1 MNTDI
6 RIAVSFRGHRKRRKL
21 KMLLGPGATDYLL
34 DLWIATA
41 MNHPDGVLAG
51 MDHMDIALEAG
62 WEDNP
67 DRFVSA
73 LVDCG
78 FLETTEEGVYCLHD
92 WVDHQ
97 PYVRGAPVR
106 AERARKGALAK
117 WGIDP
122 EEGQEHP
129 QTKRHERLAEARKKG
144 THTKEQ
150 WDSMVGLFEGTC
162 VRCGQTEADL
172 VKDHITPIY
181 QGGSDGIENIQP
193 LCRKCNS
200 SKGPE
205 SKDYRGIMASR
216 MGKKVPED
224 WCVDACLVPASRLLA
239 PAQTPAPSPSP
250 SPDPDPEPKP
260 KPSLPTL
267 PCGGGKDGDAL
278 PSAENSPK
286 RSGDGARRATG
297 GRGKIAYSE
306 GFERFW
312 KNYPR
317 RIAKDAAWLAWGR
330 TMAGAYG
337 PAPPEEALITAA
349 RRYSEWCLAKGRD
362 DEHILHGST
371 FLGPQRRW
379 VDFVSGASGAGDIP
393 SAAAEEQ
400 AKYTDERGIV
410 DARAVLRAHREMH

>member
-6 RIAVSFRGHRKRRKL
+6 RIKVSFRNHRKRKRL
-21 KMLLGPGATDYLL
+21 RSLLGPGATDYLL
-34 DLWIATA
+34 DLWLATA

-62 WEDNP
+62 WEDDP

-224 WCVDACLVPASRLLA
+224 WHVDACLMPASRLLA

-250 SPDPDPEPKP
+250 SPSPDPEPGSRSKP
-260 KPSLPTL
+260 DAAEIPNSVSACESEALSPDPIPLFPETPQDLAREERECLGLLKAVPGRKYDHARDLKQLRTLATEYPLVDLRGEVAAACDWLRDNPKKGRGNPSLFLRNWMARSATRSPTRAPRGQEQDMATWL
-267 PCGGGKDGDAL
+267 QQFDDPPGGGVVNA
-278 PSAENSPK
+278 
-286 RSGDGARRATG
+286 
-297 GRGKIAYSE
+297 
-306 GFERFW
+306 
-312 KNYPR
+312 
-317 RIAKDAAWLAWGR
+317 
-330 TMAGAYG
+330 
-337 PAPPEEALITAA
+337 
-349 RRYSEWCLAKGRD
+349 
-362 DEHILHGST
+362 
-371 FLGPQRRW
+371 
-379 VDFVSGASGAGDIP
+379 
-393 SAAAEEQ
+393 
-400 AKYTDERGIV
+400 
-410 DARAVLRAHREMH
+410 